1 MLMEI
6 SLALL
11 HSNVLPRKNRREFCS
26 FKRLPELNL
35 TKKNKFPFTQPTFTC
50 LNLTMEAS

>member
-6 SLALL
+6 SLELL

-35 TKKNKFPFTQPTFTC
+35 TKKTNFHLPSQHLPV
-50 LNLTMEAS
+50 

>member
-6 SLALL
+6 SLELL
-11 HSNVLPRKNRREFCS
+11 HSNVLPRKNRRKFCS

-35 TKKNKFPFTQPTFTC
+35 TKKTNSHLPSQHLPV
-50 LNLTMEAS
+50 